1 MKQNPQ
7 ANAEKTKIDQL
18 LESSKPQRQQSLL
31 MPIFLLG
38 VLVASLYS
46 LQGGNPLLGALVPVV
61 FAGAIIVAVLH
72 GTRIARRQQREKDA
86 LRQIDE
92 SIRLGNWQQAAPTV
106 DQFLSKPVM
115 LPQVRVQALI
125 YLGAVLVRQG
135 QYQQVLDLYRHLLE
149 TVAFPPQ
156 IAVSLR
162 CARIY
167 AMLRA
172 EHLSDA
178 YQAIAQLK
186 RDTPAGSAMVSLLEL
201 YRLVKMGHPDDALQ
215 LFGQKQAQLAAQLG
229 HRSCDGWALAALAAW
244 ALGRQ
249 DDADGYARNAGLLGN
264 VREIVQRF
272 PECKEIMDRI
282 WPAPAEG
289 QVQPS

>member
-1 MKQNPQ
+1 MKQKPQ
-7 ANAEKTKIDQL
+7 ANAEKTKVDHL

-38 VLVASLYS
+38 VVVASLYS
-46 LQGGNPLLGALVPVV
+46 LGGSSPLLGALVPVV
-61 FAGAIIVAVLH
+61 FAGSIVVAVLH
-72 GTRIARRQQREKDA
+72 GARISRRQQKEKGA

-92 SIRLGNWQQAAPTV
+92 SIRLGNWQQAAVVV

-115 LPQVRVQALI
+115 LPQVRVQGLI

-135 QYQQVLDLYRHLLE
+135 QYQQVLDLYKHLLE

-162 CARIY
+162 CTRVY
-167 AMLRA
+167 AMLRE

-186 RDTPAGSAMVSLLEL
+186 RETPAGSAAVSLLEL
-201 YRLVKMGHPDDALQ
+201 YRLVKMGHPDDALE

-229 HRSCDGWALAALAAW
+229 HRSCDGWALAAVAAW

-249 DDADGYARNAGLLGN
+249 QDADGYARNAGLLGD
-264 VREIVQRF
+264 VREIAQRF
-272 PECKEIMDRI
+272 PECKGIMDRI
-282 WPAPAEG
+282 WPVEVK
-289 QVQPS
+289 VQPS